1 MKISTKTG
9 DNGSTSLLYGGR
21 VRKDSLRL
29 EACGTLDELCSF
41 LGLCKSLLK
50 NRQEKSL
57 IEKAQTALFV
67 INSEI
72 TTETSSLGR
81 LKRRL
86 NKKDV
91 NYLESIIEKLEKKY
105 KPRQWH
111 FLLPGEN
118 TISAALDI
126 ARTVT
131 RRAERRVVTLKKKK
145 IVKNVS
151 ILAYL
156 NRLSDLLYLLTRF
169 YEKKQE
175 NSIPDLKLK

>member
-21 VRKDSLRL
+21 VGKDSLRL
-29 EACGTLDELCSF
+29 EVCGTLDELCSF

-50 NRQEKSL
+50 NRQGKDL
-57 IEKAQTALFV
+57 MEKAQTALLV

-72 TTETSSLGR
+72 TTETAFLGR

-86 NKKDV
+86 NEKDV

-105 KPRQWH
+105 KPRQRG

-118 TISAALDI
+118 TVSAALDI
-126 ARTVT
+126 ARTIT

-145 IVKNVS
+145 IVKNDS

-169 YEKKQE
+169 YEKKQKTPFR
-175 NSIPDLKLK
+175 I